1 MVAVLRHTA
10 LPLLQVDA
18 THESMACKAPV
29 SVFDIH
35 PDLCGS
41 SGMEF
46 GQDFAQDQ
54 FVPTPGG
61 TGMCEVDPLG
71 SPASNP
77 FASGGFCF
85 PSTDGSAAV
94 PGVSCLSRAA
104 SVPGAPAAACGPTA
118 AAATSP
124 MARSQSA
131 SAGTY
136 PLRGGAALLP
146 VKLEAAMPAGG
157 LAQHGGARAAP
168 SRLRLGSR
176 ASRALFPGADLDGAL
191 KMETDS
197 PHSGHSAAT
206 VVKSDTAF
214 TLLSVDFQQLAPVC
228 GSLPTGA
235 PQGFPDIPMSPELCP
250 SDFVEGFLTD
260 PPADCLRSGVAQPET
275 SPSIMLVTA

>member
-1 MVAVLRHTA
+1 
-10 LPLLQVDA
+10 
-18 THESMACKAPV
+18 MARKAPV
-29 SVFDIH
+29 SVFDMH

-41 SGMEF
+41 SGIEF
-46 GQDFAQDQ
+46 GQDFAQDH

-61 TGMCEVDPLG
+61 TGVCELDSLA

-85 PSTDGSAAV
+85 PSTDGSAGV

-104 SVPGAPAAACGPTA
+104 SVPGVAAAACGPA
-118 AAATSP
+118 AAIATSP
-124 MARSQSA
+124 LARSQSA

-146 VKLEAAMPAGG
+146 VKLEAAVPAGG
-157 LAQHGGARAAP
+157 LAQHSGARAAP
-168 SRLRLGSR
+168 SRLRLGSS
-176 ASRALFPGADLDGAL
+176 ASRALFPGAELDGAL

-206 VVKSDTAF
+206 VAKSDTAF

-235 PQGFPDIPMSPELCP
+235 AQGFPEIPMSPELCP

-260 PPADCLRSGVAQPET
+260 PPADCLRAGVAQSDT